1 MSLWKLQMVSAL
13 LSLSSL
19 YEILCGEKTE
29 RNEKISQYFPGG
41 LNIEP
46 HIFLDANYEITTVI
60 VMPTTPPPPP
70 TSTSTTAA
78 SPTATCNS
86 ALPVIQNGGFES
98 GSLSPWVYQS
108 QVGRSG
114 YSIVSPGSSIYG
126 GNYAYAADLISPN
139 YPYAGTVSESLSQT
153 LNTCPGTNYSV
164 SVDYKVGSNSG
175 GSCKVNLPLG
185 LPTVNNPGS
194 GWQRVSGFFTASS
207 TNTIAGF
214 TFSCSTPSTWY
225 VDNINVTAT
234 R

>member
-1 MSLWKLQMVSAL
+1 MVSAFNHYHYSTGSRAARRRRGARRSHGIFIGSQHRP
-13 LSLSSL
+13 LST
-19 YEILCGEKTE
+19 C
-29 RNEKISQYFPGG
+29 PGA
-41 LNIEP
+41 
-46 HIFLDANYEITTVI
+46 DYEITTVI
-60 VMPTTPPPPP
+60 LMPTTPPPPT
-70 TSTSTTAA
+70 TSSSTTAA

-108 QVGRSG
+108 QVGRSD

-126 GNYAYAADLISPN
+126 GNYAYEAYLQTPN

-164 SVDYKVGSNSG
+164 SVDYKFG
-175 GSCKVNLPLG
+175 GSQGGTCTLNLPLG
-185 LPTVNNPGS
+185 LATVNNPGS
-194 GWQRVSGFFTASS
+194 GWQRVSGSFKASS

-214 TFSCSTPSTWY
+214 TFSCSTPGTWY
-225 VDNINVTAT
+225 VDNVNVTAT